1 VVPIRLC
8 LSFLLG
14 CFKGKD
20 RMKIFR
26 WLIIILG
33 TASIVLPV
41 AIVGWTYHPAVGII
55 TGILAAAGVIV
66 PAVWRPKIFK
76 Q

>member
-1 VVPIRLC
+1 MRI
-8 LSFLLG
+8 
-14 CFKGKD
+14 
-20 RMKIFR
+20 IR

-55 TGILAAAGVIV
+55 AGILAASGVFV
-66 PAVWRPKIFK
+66 RVVWRPKIFK